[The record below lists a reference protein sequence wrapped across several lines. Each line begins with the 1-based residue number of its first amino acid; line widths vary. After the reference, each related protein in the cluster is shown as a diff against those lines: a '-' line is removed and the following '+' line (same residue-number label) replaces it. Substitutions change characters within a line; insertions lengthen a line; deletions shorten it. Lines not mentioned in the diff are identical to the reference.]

1 MGAGCDAVCA
11 APECEA
17 EEEALLLPADENSK
31 DAEFRSSFIVC
42 SSVSIE
48 IETKMILY
56 SR

>member
-42 SSVSIE
+42 SSVYIE